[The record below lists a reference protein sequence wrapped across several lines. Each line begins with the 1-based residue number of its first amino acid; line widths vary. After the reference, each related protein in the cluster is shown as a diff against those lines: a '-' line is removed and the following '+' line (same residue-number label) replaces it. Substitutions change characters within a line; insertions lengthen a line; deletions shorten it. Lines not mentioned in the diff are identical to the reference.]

1 MTRIYTA
8 NKEINEFSQLK
19 HSTTNRDISDRNCL

>member
-1 MTRIYTA
+1 MTRIYTT

-19 HSTTNRDISDRNCL
+19 HSITNRDISDWNCL